1 MTIVCFLILLLV
13 ILVSPH
19 DLIDV
24 YSHSVFLGPKALA
37 GFAPTDNGFARFN
50 RVRIPK
56 ENMLSGFAQV
66 TDEGKYLKPPH
77 AKLSYGGVSQIKCF
91 MPNTS
96 LMCHIDAVYS
106 SQVSLILAFKGIVVE
121 LVLAAWSLEAGG

>member
-1 MTIVCFLILLLV
+1 
-13 ILVSPH
+13 
-19 DLIDV
+19 
-24 YSHSVFLGPKALA
+24 
-37 GFAPTDNGFARFN
+37 
-50 RVRIPK
+50 
-56 ENMLSGFAQV
+56 MLSGFAQV

-91 MPNTS
+91 MSNTS

-106 SQVSLILAFKGIVVE
+106 SQVSLILTFKGIVVE